1 MPVQIDKT
9 APEITLGDYSAA
21 AGMAVTVK
29 GSKDGVSSS
38 GLASMTYE
46 IKSGTEILKTGS
58 IPTSGNADI
67 NFTLKELPIGDLTVT
82 VTATDAAGNRSEIS
96 KEIST
101 DIVSVTITWGD
112 LDFTYT
118 DGAWDPKTHTYK
130 DGSWDRTQSEITVKN
145 EGTRKVYANVSYS
158 CSDSS
163 VLFAV
168 SGTTG
173 SSLSTGES
181 FLTYVNIGGRP
192 AKALNKA
199 TIATLT
205 VTLSDPPT
213 GGE

>member
-1 MPVQIDKT
+1 M
-9 APEITLGDYSAA
+9 
-21 AGMAVTVK
+21 
-29 GSKDGVSSS
+29 
-38 GLASMTYE
+38 
-46 IKSGTEILKTGS
+46 
-58 IPTSGNADI
+58 
-67 NFTLKELPIGDLTVT
+67 
-82 VTATDAAGNRSEIS
+82 TATDAAGNRSEIS

-130 DGSWDRTQSEITVKN
+130 DGSWDRTRTTITVKN
-145 EGTRKVYANVSYS
+145 EGTSKVYARVTYS
-158 CSDSS
+158 RPDSSDSS
-163 VLFAV
+163 VLFTV

-173 SSLSTGES
+173 GSLSTGES
-181 FLTYVNIGGRP
+181 FLTYVHIGGKP